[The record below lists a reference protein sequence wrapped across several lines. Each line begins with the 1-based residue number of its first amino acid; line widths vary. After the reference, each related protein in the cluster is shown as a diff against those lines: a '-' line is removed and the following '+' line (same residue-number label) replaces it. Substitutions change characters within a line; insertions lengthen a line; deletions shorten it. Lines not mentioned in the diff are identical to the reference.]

1 MGSHRSRNAPGPR
14 TGGARVTARPR
25 VAVVIVS
32 FNVREDLTRCLESI
46 QAHPPAAS
54 HEIVVVDNAS
64 RDGSAAAVRERWPRV
79 LVLQFQRNLGFA
91 AATNE
96 GIRATRP
103 GGAPLILLLNPD
115 TVVAAGTL
123 DRLID
128 RLLAHPGVAAAGPR
142 LVDGSGKVELSWGRM
157 VGPFAELH
165 QKVMTRLQQSGWR
178 GATSMVERRTGKERF
193 VDWVSGACL
202 LVWRA
207 DAEAVGLLDERYFMY
222 LEDVDF
228 CAALRARGR
237 RILFTPASEIVHLR
251 GRARASAAAASE
263 EAYRRAQVAFY
274 EKHHP
279 GWAALLRRYLRI
291 RGKLEPNRT

>member
-1 MGSHRSRNAPGPR
+1 
-14 TGGARVTARPR
+14 VTPRPR
-25 VAVVIVS
+25 VAIVIVS
-32 FNVREDLTRCLESI
+32 FNVREDLTRCLESLH
-46 QAHPPAAS
+46 AHPPAAT

-64 RDGSAAAVRERWPRV
+64 RDGPAAAVRGRWPGV
-79 LVLQFQRNLGFA
+79 LVLEFQRNLGFA

-96 GIRATRP
+96 GIRATRQ

-115 TVVAAGTL
+115 TVVPAGAL
-123 DRLID
+123 DHLID

-142 LVDGSGKVELSWGRM
+142 LVDASGKAELSWGPM
-157 VGPFAELH
+157 VGPFAELR
-165 QKVMTRLQQSGWR
+165 QKMMTRLQQSGSSIAR
-178 GATSMVERRTGKERF
+178 SVVARRTGRERF

-237 RILFTPASEIVHLR
+237 RILFTPASEIVHLK
-251 GRARASAAAASE
+251 GRARASAAAATE

-274 EKHHP
+274 EKHRP
-279 GWAALLRRYLRI
+279 GWAGLLRRYLRI
-291 RGKLEPNRT
+291 RGKLEADRT

>member
-1 MGSHRSRNAPGPR
+1 
-14 TGGARVTARPR
+14 VTARPR

-32 FNVREDLTRCLESI
+32 FNVRDDLTRCLESLH
-46 QAHPPAAS
+46 AHPPSAT

-64 RDGSAAAVRERWPRV
+64 SDGSAAAVKDRWPDV
-79 LVLQFQRNLGFA
+79 LVLEFKRNLGFA
-91 AATNE
+91 AGTNE

-115 TVVAAGTL
+115 TVVPAGAL
-123 DRLID
+123 DHLID

-142 LVDGSGKVELSWGRM
+142 LVDASGTAELSWGPM
-157 VGPFAELH
+157 VGPFAELR
-165 QKVMTRLQQSGWR
+165 QKVMTRLQQSGSSI
-178 GATSMVERRTGKERF
+178 ATSVVARRTGRERF

-207 DAEAVGLLDERYFMY
+207 DAEEVGLLDERYFMY

-237 RILFTPASEIVHLR
+237 RILFTPASEIVHLK
-251 GRARASAAAASE
+251 GRARASAAAATE

-274 EKHHP
+274 EKHRP
-279 GWAALLRRYLRI
+279 GWAGLLRRYLLI
-291 RGKLEPNRT
+291 RGKLEADRT